1 MRIFSSAVL
10 FLLLL
15 APVLHAQ
22 QRHWVYFTDRGVDVL
37 QRLESATPTDLG
49 VSRQALARRAGSAS
63 RGVPPGLRVEDLRP
77 APAYVR
83 WIEETGA
90 VITVQSR
97 WLNAVSVTA
106 DHARLMRIS
115 ALPFVARI
123 EPVRGYRAETPI
135 PTSLGK
141 DERLLSPYGFDY
153 GNSFQQLEMI
163 NVPKVHDIWI
173 DGTGITVGM
182 LDNGFRWRPHEAF
195 AYARVLG
202 EYDFI
207 NDDTLTEN
215 EEGDFYGQDAHGTS
229 TFSALAGFRQ
239 GELIGPAFNADY
251 YLGKT
256 EKNGSETQI
265 EEDYWVEGI
274 EWLEARGV
282 SVVSASLG
290 YLDWDD
296 GTGYSW
302 SNGDLNGR
310 IAVTTRAAVEAMRRG
325 VVVVT
330 AMGNEGSTPGSLIA
344 PADADSIISVGAVN
358 YDTRIAGFS
367 SRGPTSD
374 LRIKPDVC
382 APGVSIYCANKTG
395 ADTYEYASGTS
406 LATPITAGVAALV
419 RSSRP
424 ELTAVQV
431 RDALRATADQSL
443 SPDNIRGYGMINAWE
458 AVLHNGMVI
467 STNPRFFWNGV
478 MTTVLAWVVSKNT
491 VDAGGITLEY
501 SDGGN
506 FQTVAMRRLQDYPG
520 LGSGS
525 GLYSADI
532 SGIPKDTEV
541 RFFIRGGD
549 SRETRTSPYG
559 APDIAHR
566 FVAGESRMYGTERIM
581 SVDFALEQNYPN
593 PLISGDANS
602 TTIQYAVP
610 MPGANIRLQLHDA
623 LGRVIRTLVDGY
635 QGPGPHTA
643 SVGDASLSTG
653 VYFYSLSSGG
663 LQIMRR
669 MVIVK

>member
-1 MRIFSSAVL
+1 MRSLISAAL

-15 APVLHAQ
+15 TPVLHAQ
-22 QRHWVYFTDRGVDVL
+22 QRHWVYFTDRGADVL
-37 QRLESATPTDLG
+37 QRLASATPDDLG
-49 VSRQALARRAGSAS
+49 VSNQALARRAGSATRS
-63 RGVPPGLRVEDLRP
+63 ATSQLRIEDLPP
-77 APAYVR
+77 ALSYLQQV
-83 WIEETGA
+83 EKTGA
-90 VITVQSR
+90 VIEVQSR

-106 DHARLMRIS
+106 DRAQLERIS
-115 ALPFVARI
+115 ALPFIARI
-123 EPVRGYRAETPI
+123 EPVHRYRAETPI
-135 PTSLGK
+135 PTAMGK
-141 DERLLSPYGFDY
+141 TERLLTSYGFDY
-153 GNSFQQLEMI
+153 GNSLQQLEMI

-195 AYARVLG
+195 AYVKVLG

-207 NDDTLTEN
+207 FKDTLTEN
-215 EEGDFYGQDAHGTS
+215 EDGDPYGQDAHGTS

-265 EEDYWVEGI
+265 EEDYWVQGI

-282 SVVSASLG
+282 SIVSASLG

-296 GTGYSW
+296 GTGYIW
-302 SNGDLNGR
+302 ANGDLNGR

-330 AMGNEGSTPGSLIA
+330 AMGNEGSAPGSLIA

-358 YDTRIAGFS
+358 YDSTIAGFS

-374 LRIKPDVC
+374 QRIKPDVC

-395 ADTYEYASGTS
+395 FDTYEYASGTS

-419 RSSRP
+419 RSVRP
-424 ELTAVQV
+424 ELTAVEV
-431 RDALRATADQSL
+431 RDALRATADQAL
-443 SPDNIRGYGMINAWE
+443 EPDNFRGYGMIDAWE
-458 AVLHNGMVI
+458 AVLYNGMVI
-467 STNPRFFWNGV
+467 STNPRFFWNGS
-478 MTTVLAWVVSKNT
+478 MTTVLTWIVSKNT
-491 VDAGGITLEY
+491 VDAGGVTLGY
-501 SDGGN
+501 SSGGN
-506 FQTVAMRRLQDYPG
+506 FQTVAMQKLQDYPG
-520 LGSGS
+520 LGGGS

-532 SGIPKDTEV
+532 TGVPEGTEV
-541 RFFIRGGD
+541 RFYIRGGD
-549 SRETRTSPYG
+549 SQETRTSPYG
-559 APDIAHR
+559 APDIAHH
-566 FVAGESRMYGTERIM
+566 FIAGESRMYGTERIM
-581 SVDFALEQNYPN
+581 SVDFTLEQNYPN

-602 TTIQYAVP
+602 TTIQFAVP
-610 MPGANIRLQLHDA
+610 MPGASVRLQLHDA

-635 QGPGPHTA
+635 QGPGIHTA
-643 SVGDASLSTG
+643 SVGDANLSAG
-653 VYFYSLSSGG
+653 VYFYSLSSGDH
-663 LQIMRR
+663 QIMRR